1 MAKLEQLE
9 KDVLKAQERIDSLRE
24 KQARAEQALID
35 SPDNDKAALDAA
47 AVEMQ
52 VKAAEAG
59 KRKAQEAVH
68 AERLRLRDQEL
79 EQVKAKLAEI
89 EGQVDA
95 IREKHTAQALEILND
110 FEVWSGLLSQYD
122 TLAQHYQIRGK
133 DLRNLDLIHGGMIDL
148 YQSLQQWKNKK
159 DLVDYRRANHG

>member
-1 MAKLEQLE
+1 MAKLERLE

-68 AERLRLRDQEL
+68 AEKLRLRDQEL
-79 EQVKAKLAEI
+79 EQVKTKLAEI

-110 FEVWSGLLSQYD
+110 YEVWAGLLSQYD
-122 TLAQHYQIRGK
+122 SLAQRYQIKPK
-133 DLRNLDLIHGGMIDL
+133 DLISLDHIHAGMIEL
-148 YQSLQQWKNKK
+148 NRALTTWKNQK
-159 DLVDYRRANHG
+159 DLQDYRRANHG